1 MTSRLAQ
8 LRGSWDRVVGAT
20 LLIGGGMGVALA
32 LLAIAGSQSRADRLS
47 FVASGV
53 IGGVFCAGLGAALLV
68 SARLQDEWRA
78 LDRPEAL
85 DVREFGPT
93 PPVGHAA
100 SNEQSTT
107 QLAARTP

>member
-1 MTSRLAQ
+1 MMSLLAQ

-20 LLIGGGMGVALA
+20 LLIGGGLGVALA
-32 LLAIAGSQSRADRLS
+32 LLAIAGSQSQADRLS

-78 LDRPEAL
+78 LDRPEAPQ
-85 DVREFGPT
+85 VRESRPT
-93 PPVGHAA
+93 PPVGHAG
-100 SNEQSTT
+100 TT
-107 QLAARTP
+107 QFIHTSVS

>member
-1 MTSRLAQ
+1 MTSLLAR

-20 LLIGGGMGVALA
+20 LLIGGGLGIAGAM
-32 LLAIAGSQSRADRLS
+32 LAIAGSQSQADRLS

-78 LDRPEAL
+78 LERPEAPQAGRPE
-85 DVREFGPT
+85 VPVH
-93 PPVGHAA
+93 PVGMHHSNSLTVGVQHA
-100 SNEQSTT
+100 
-107 QLAARTP
+107 